1 MTSTDSPIIGRIHSL
16 ESMGTVDGPGIRFVT
31 FLQGCPMR
39 CKFCHNPDT
48 WEIGAKT
55 KYELTPEELMR
66 EVRKYKNFIKSGGV
80 TCTGGEPLLQ
90 AEFVEAFFNLCRAEG
105 IHTALDTAG
114 SVWTEAARRAAAAAD
129 LILYDVKTVDDSIH
143 KDYIGVTRD
152 HNARFLD
159 YLQEIGKPVWL
170 RHVVVPGITDDDER
184 LNAMAEYLKPYTVIE
199 RVEVLPY
206 HTMGTF
212 KYESMGL
219 SYPPRRRRTAV
230 ERAQGER
237 PQHLCSPSSRRQNL
251 VNHPAFAAKCG
262 KVLHPQ
268 RESAHTPIGEVG
280 AFLLRD
286 SQRENKTLTTRR
298 ENETNDTN

>member
-55 KYELTPEELMR
+55 KYELTPEELIR

-170 RHVVVPGITDDDER
+170 RHVVVRASPTTMNASTPWPNTSNLTPLSNASKCSPYHSHGR
-184 LNAMAEYLKPYTVIE
+184 LQIRKHGL
-199 RVEVLPY
+199 VLPA
-206 HTMGTF
+206 
-212 KYESMGL
+212 
-219 SYPPRRRRTAV
+219 RRRRTAV
-230 ERAQGER
+230 ERAQGEC
-237 PQHLCSPSSRRQNL
+237 PQHLRSPSSRRQNL
-251 VNHPAFAAKCG
+251 
-262 KVLHPQ
+262 
-268 RESAHTPIGEVG
+268 
-280 AFLLRD
+280 
-286 SQRENKTLTTRR
+286 
-298 ENETNDTN
+298 

>member
-48 WEIGAKT
+48 WDFSAKT
-55 KYELTPEELMR
+55 KYELTPEELLR

-80 TCTGGEPLLQ
+80 TCTGGEPLMQ
-90 AEFVEAFFNLCRAEG
+90 AEFVEAFFNLCRVEG

-129 LILYDVKTVDDSIH
+129 LILFDVKTVDDTIH

-170 RHVVVPGITDDDER
+170 RHVVVPGITDDDAR
-184 LNAMAEYLKPYTVIE
+184 LNALAEYLKPYTVIE

-206 HTMGTF
+206 HTMGAF

-219 SYPPRRRRTAV
+219 SYPLEGV
-230 ERAQGER
+230 EPLSAERKENARAIFA
-237 PQHLCSPSSRRQNL
+237 QHLPDIKIL
-251 VNHPAFAAKCG
+251 
-262 KVLHPQ
+262 
-268 RESAHTPIGEVG
+268 
-280 AFLLRD
+280 
-286 SQRENKTLTTRR
+286 
-298 ENETNDTN
+298 

>member
-48 WEIGAKT
+48 WDVGAKT
-55 KYELTPEELMR
+55 QYELTPEELLR
-66 EVRKYKNFIKSGGV
+66 EVRKYKSFIKSGGV
-80 TCTGGEPLLQ
+80 TCTGGEPLMQ

-129 LILYDVKTVDDSIH
+129 LILFDVKTVDDSIH

-170 RHVVVPGITDDDER
+170 RHVVVPGITDDDAR
-184 LNAMAEYLKPYTVIE
+184 LNALAEYLKPYTVIE

-206 HTMGTF
+206 HTMGAF

-219 SYPPRRRRTAV
+219 PYPLEGV
-230 ERAQGER
+230 EPLSAERKENARAIFAR
-237 PQHLCSPSSRRQNL
+237 HLPGIKIL
-251 VNHPAFAAKCG
+251 
-262 KVLHPQ
+262 
-268 RESAHTPIGEVG
+268 
-280 AFLLRD
+280 
-286 SQRENKTLTTRR
+286 
-298 ENETNDTN
+298 

>member
-48 WEIGAKT
+48 WEISAKT
-55 KYELTPEELMR
+55 KYEFTPEELMR

-184 LNAMAEYLKPYTVIE
+184 LNAVAEYLKPYTVIE

-206 HTMGTF
+206 HTMGAF

-219 SYPPRRRRTAV
+219 SYPLEGV
-230 ERAQGER
+230 EPLSKER
-237 PQHLCSPSSRRQNL
+237 KENAHNIFARHLPGVKIL
-251 VNHPAFAAKCG
+251 
-262 KVLHPQ
+262 
-268 RESAHTPIGEVG
+268 
-280 AFLLRD
+280 
-286 SQRENKTLTTRR
+286 
-298 ENETNDTN
+298 